1 MAEKSK
7 DIGGHIVIAAIIF
20 GSSLIFAAH
29 LASSRVQGAINNAVE
44 KMSTE
49 VGRAATGLE
58 EIAVNTGQYK
68 ALMIEN
74 KGAKNNPVLQ

>member
-20 GSSLIFAAH
+20 GSCLIFAAH
-29 LASSRVQGAINNAVE
+29 LASNRIEGAINNAVE

-49 VGRAATGLE
+49 VGRAASGI
-58 EIAVNTGQYK
+58 EIIANNTGQYK
-68 ALMIEN
+68 ALMLEN
-74 KGAKNNPVLQ
+74 KNMSE